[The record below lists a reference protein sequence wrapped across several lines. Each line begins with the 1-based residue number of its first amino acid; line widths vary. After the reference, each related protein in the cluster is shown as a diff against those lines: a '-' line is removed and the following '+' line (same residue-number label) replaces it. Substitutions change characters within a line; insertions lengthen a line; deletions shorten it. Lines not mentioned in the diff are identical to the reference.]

1 MSEKTFLHGKYIV
14 TVESTEGSS
23 GSWSSAIRLEKDGS
37 DVPVHSSKSMESAW
51 PTEAEAML
59 AGIAR
64 GLVCVNR
71 DNESASD

>member
-1 MSEKTFLHGKYIV
+1 MGEKTFLHGKYTV
-14 TVESTEGSS
+14 TVESTEGRA
-23 GSWSSAIRLEKDGS
+23 GSWSSAIRLAKDGS
-37 DVPVHSSKSMESAW
+37 DVPVVSSKSSESAW